1 MAPRVGVDEDGTRAT
16 KIHNYGVRGLTP
28 DFVSQVLLLVTVGLA
43 IYDPSLELHI
53 LSNFRWKF
61 ISELKDTGMGLIGYH
76 VSLKVLKMRDFS
88 SLMPTRFFHQV
99 SPSGDTVYVF
109 IDAND
114 LFKASKVA
122 NAIKLQTTQSIWM
135 DLGKFAK

>member
-1 MAPRVGVDEDGTRAT
+1 MIIEQIRCTPCATILHNNCFQILGAMAPRVGVDEEGTRAT

-28 DFVSQVLLLVTVGLA
+28 DFVSQVLLLVTLGLA

-88 SLMPTRFFHQV
+88 SLMPTLFF
-99 SPSGDTVYVF
+99 P
-109 IDAND
+109 
-114 LFKASKVA
+114 
-122 NAIKLQTTQSIWM
+122 
-135 DLGKFAK
+135 

>member
-1 MAPRVGVDEDGTRAT
+1 
-16 KIHNYGVRGLTP
+16 
-28 DFVSQVLLLVTVGLA
+28 
-43 IYDPSLELHI
+43 
-53 LSNFRWKF
+53 
-61 ISELKDTGMGLIGYH
+61 
-76 VSLKVLKMRDFS
+76 
-88 SLMPTRFFHQV
+88 MPTLFFHKV